1 MLIVLRTKTIS
12 NMKKILC
19 ETLGKVAHFLK
30 GLNPVAYYTL
40 WRWEK
45 EMRKIHEDALLEE
58 KKYWEEEKQNILFD
72 GFVDEVVAF
81 WIKSITTES
90 MPAGVWEEK
99 VAAFKEIAVLTIIE
113 SVIEHGISIL
123 SVTDGNPNKELRHIL
138 EEANIDLAYLPDNI
152 TSVTTK
158 SGSDTHPDIS
168 I

>member
-1 MLIVLRTKTIS
+1 MKTI
-12 NMKKILC
+12 C
-19 ETLGKVAHFLK
+19 EYFRKVANFLSRI
-30 GLNPVAYYTL
+30 NPIAYYTL
-40 WRWEK
+40 WRWEN

-81 WIKSITTES
+81 WIKNITTES
-90 MPAGVWEEK
+90 MPAAIWEEK
-99 VAAFKEIAVLTIIE
+99 MAVFKEIAVLTIIE

-123 SVTDGNPNKELRHIL
+123 SVTDGIPNKELRHIL

-158 SGSDTHPDIS
+158 SGSDTQLS
-168 I
+168 